1 MKLKRTLIILLC
13 LVFTISVFTACGSR
27 QSSSGGTK
35 GSSTSKGNQSDRITE
50 IKLPIVKEP
59 LTLTYWT
66 GMDPKMAATMKDY
79 GEMKCYQELE
89 KRTGIHIKF
98 LHPPM
103 GQERDQ
109 FNLMMASNDLP
120 DIIYYSWWSIPG
132 GPGKALS
139 DGSIIKLN
147 DLIDK
152 YAPNFKKLLEENP
165 DIKKQAELDDGTI
178 FCFPF
183 IRSAGA
189 LINANWGPQLR
200 KDWLD
205 KLGLQLP
212 KTIEDWHNVLVTFR
226 DRDPNGNGKKDEIP
240 FTGRGSNGQGILDL
254 GNFAPAWGILNG
266 FYMDN
271 GKINYGPIQ
280 SAYKNFLKTMAQWY
294 KEKLIDQD
302 IATNDNKAFDY
313 KITNNLAGS
322 YFGLVAG
329 NMGRYLNLMKPK
341 EPNFDLVGA
350 PWPIG
355 PAGKSYTTTNLNL
368 KVMNVGAAIS
378 SKNKHIKE
386 TVEWLDYAYSPEG
399 HMLLNFGIEGQ
410 SYNMENGYPKY
421 TDIIFKNP
429 NGLSYDQ
436 ALAQWAPSIS
446 SAPMDQDKRYYEQIL
461 QLPEQKEAAFKTW
474 LDADPSLTLP
484 LITPTEEESQR
495 LASIMNQV
503 NTYQQ
508 EMMGKFIMGK
518 EPINDSTWN
527 KYVNTIKGMGIDE
540 AIKIE
545 NAALQRYN
553 NRP

>member
-1 MKLKRTLIILLC
+1 MKIKRALIIALC
-13 LVFTISVFTACGSR
+13 AIFTFSVLTACGSK
-27 QSSSGGTK
+27 QSSSRGK
-35 GSSTSKGNQSDRITE
+35 SSSSSRGSQSDKITE

-59 LTLTYWT
+59 LTLTFWRA
-66 GMDPKMAATMKDY
+66 MDPKMAATMKDF
-79 GEMKCYQELE
+79 GEIKAYQEIE

-103 GQERDQ
+103 GQESDQ

-120 DIIYYSWWSIPG
+120 DIIYHSWWTAPG
-132 GPGKALS
+132 GPGKYLN

-183 IRSAGA
+183 IRSVGA

-205 KLGLQLP
+205 KLGLQVP
-212 KTIEDWHNVLVTFR
+212 KTVDDWHNTLVAFR
-226 DRDPNGNGKKDEIP
+226 DKDPNGNGKKDEIP
-240 FTGRGSNGQGILDL
+240 FTGKGSNGQGILDL
-254 GNFAPAWGILNG
+254 GNFTPAWGILNG
-266 FYMDN
+266 FYVDN
-271 GKINYGPIQ
+271 GKINYGPMQ
-280 SAYKNFLKTMAQWY
+280 PAYKDFLRTMAQWY

-322 YFGLVAG
+322 YFGLLAG

-341 EPNFDLVGA
+341 QPTFDLVGA

-355 PAGKSYTTTNLNL
+355 PAGKSYTTSTLNL

-378 SKNKHIKE
+378 SKNKHLKE
-386 TVEWLDYAYSPEG
+386 TIQWLDYQYSPEG

-410 SYNMENGYPKY
+410 SYNMVDGYPKY

-436 ALAQWAPSIS
+436 ALAQWAPAIS

-461 QLPEQKEAAFKTW
+461 QLPEQKEAGFTTW
-474 LDADPSLTLP
+474 LKADPSLTVP

-495 LASIMNQV
+495 LASIMNQI

-508 EMMGKFIMGK
+508 EMMGKFIMGR
-518 EPINDSTWN
+518 EPLSDSTWN
-527 KYVNTIKGMGIDE
+527 KYVDTIKGMGIDE
-540 AIKIE
+540 AIKIQ
-545 NAALQRYN
+545 NAALERYN
-553 NRP
+553 KRP